1 MKWNIYA
8 LIIAGLLLVT
18 SCSDQKTKSLQ
29 AIAIQEKALNALP
42 RDQEIPGE
50 EQQRL
55 TTALIDQYETYM
67 ETWPEDTV
75 VGRFAFETGI
85 LLETLGKYEEAIKIY
100 DQVWTQHPEHRFAA
114 PAQYRTGFICEKVLK
129 DYSEAKERYTEFAE
143 MHPGHPLAKN
153 MELQLLYICN
163 DEALLNSIL
172 SGDTI
177 QDPQP

>member
-1 MKWNIYA
+1 MKWNIPA

-75 VGRFAFETGI
+75 VGRFAFETRI

-100 DQVWTQHPEHRFAA
+100 DQVWKQHPEHRFAA

-153 MELQLLYICN
+153 MELQLLYIGN